1 MTSFKIWMTGLEAL
15 EAEIEDDALM
25 QMSLGVSPET
35 AINHARY
42 KVVPNYEIQL
52 GQWLEEMEQTS
63 ANLRAEGGGHKG
75 VSLDLAR
82 LDELC
87 ARVQGHLKYAK

>member
-1 MTSFKIWMTGLEAL
+1 MTSFKFWRTGLEAL

-25 QMSLGVSPET
+25 QMSLGSSPET
-35 AINHARY
+35 AINNARY
-42 KVVPNYEIQL
+42 KVVAYYGVQL
-52 GQWLEEMEQTS
+52 AQWLEEMQQTS